1 MRVRISMLSLTAL
14 ACAALCAGLPGATVA
29 AEPAAT
35 ANTAAVLHLG
45 GRTELPSYSGDFDH
59 FAADVKGNRLFLA
72 GEDQGTLEV
81 FDLQTG
87 AHLRT
92 VKGFEQP
99 HGILYLPDVNRL
111 IVTDSGAGMTKVV
124 DATSYRVIG
133 SIPLTVG
140 ADSMQYDPSRQHLY
154 VVTGGKN
161 AEPKMSRTIVA
172 EVDPRTGRHI
182 GDMTFDTD
190 FTESI
195 AAEQKGH
202 RLFINLT
209 GKSTMAVID
218 KASRRVIGT
227 WPVKGAE
234 MNAAMA
240 FDETHQRLFV
250 GTRKPFKLLVLD
262 ARNGTTLAS
271 FDAPERTNQVIF
283 DKANQRI
290 YLAGDDYLGV
300 IQQKDANHYEELAR
314 VPTAKGAK
322 TAILV
327 PELHRLYV
335 AVSPGDSKS
344 GGVLLRFD
352 VLADG
357 TIHSLAGN

>member
-1 MRVRISMLSLTAL
+1 MRVRNSLLSLAAL
-14 ACAALCAGLPGATVA
+14 ACATLCAGLPGETAA

-35 ANTAAVLHLG
+35 AAVVLHLG
-45 GRTELPSYSGDFDH
+45 GRTELPGYDGDFDH

-87 AHLRT
+87 AHLKT

-124 DATSYRVIG
+124 DAAIYRVIG

-140 ADSMQYDPSRQHLY
+140 ADSMYYDPSRQHLY

-161 AEPKMSRTIVA
+161 ADPKMSRTIVA
-172 EVDPRTGRHI
+172 EVDPRTGKRI
-182 GDMTFDTD
+182 GEMTFDTD
-190 FTESI
+190 FTESMV
-195 AAEQKGH
+195 AEQKGH

-209 GKSTMAVID
+209 GKSAMAVVD
-218 KASRRVIGT
+218 KASRRVIDT
-227 WPVKGAE
+227 WPIKGAE
-234 MNAAMA
+234 LNAAMA

-262 ARNGTTLAS
+262 ARSGATLAS

-283 DKANQRI
+283 DKTNQRI
-290 YLAGDDYLGV
+290 YMAGDDYLGV
-300 IQQKDANHYEELAR
+300 IRQKDATHYEELAH

-335 AVSPGDSKS
+335 AVSPGESKA
-344 GGVLLRFD
+344 GGALLRFD
-352 VLADG
+352 VLPDG
-357 TIHSLAGN
+357 AVHSLAGN

>member
-1 MRVRISMLSLTAL
+1 MRAPISVLSVMAIACATL
-14 ACAALCAGLPGATVA
+14 CAALAGATAA
-29 AEPAAT
+29 AEPVASANAT
-35 ANTAAVLHLG
+35 AVLHLG
-45 GRTELPSYSGDFDH
+45 GRTELPTYSGDFDH
-59 FAADVKGNRLFLA
+59 FAADLKGNRLFLA

-81 FDLQTG
+81 FDLRSG
-87 AHLRT
+87 AHLKT

-111 IVTDSGAGMTKVV
+111 IVTDSGTGMTKLV

-140 ADSMQYDPSRQHLY
+140 ADSMQYDPSRRHLY

-161 AEPKMSRTIVA
+161 ADPKMSRTIVA
-172 EVDPRTGRHI
+172 ELDPRSGRHI
-182 GDMTFDTD
+182 GDMSFDTD

-209 GKSTMAVID
+209 GKSMLAVID
-218 KASRRVIGT
+218 KESRRVIDT
-227 WPVKGAE
+227 WPVKGAQ

-262 ARNGTTLAS
+262 ARNGATLAS

-290 YLAGDDYLGV
+290 YMAGDDYLGV
-300 IQQKDANHYEELAR
+300 IEQKDANHYEELAH

-327 PELHRLYV
+327 PELNRLYV
-335 AVSPGDSKS
+335 AVSPGDSK
-344 GGVLLRFD
+344 GGGALLRFD
-352 VLADG
+352 VLLDG
-357 TIHSLAGN
+357 AIHSLAGN

>member
-1 MRVRISMLSLTAL
+1 MLSLTAL

-195 AAEQKGH
+195 AAEQK
-202 RLFINLT
+202 R
-209 GKSTMAVID
+209 A
-218 KASRRVIGT
+218 
-227 WPVKGAE
+227 
-234 MNAAMA
+234 
-240 FDETHQRLFV
+240 
-250 GTRKPFKLLVLD
+250 VLD
-262 ARNGTTLAS
+262 AIVAREGIS
-271 FDAPERTNQVIF
+271 RPVRKC
-283 DKANQRI
+283 KA
-290 YLAGDDYLGV
+290 
-300 IQQKDANHYEELAR
+300 AR
-314 VPTAKGAK
+314 
-322 TAILV
+322 
-327 PELHRLYV
+327 
-335 AVSPGDSKS
+335 
-344 GGVLLRFD
+344 LRFRPASPAPGM
-352 VLADG
+352 VPR
-357 TIHSLAGN
+357 TERRCSIPVNTQSEWVCC